1 MRVDSIISELEK
13 KFPGWKIGNKIGEGS
28 GGKTAA
34 YQIAR
39 ENFGF
44 TENDVLKIVILLE
57 ENISL
62 DRMNE
67 ISRRNYEIERDELR
81 RKAEE
86 EVKLMY
92 SLKMCKNIVGYQ
104 DFKFLEIFDAD
115 YVALVLAIRMFAY
128 QDLNFIAK
136 TKGLSQLDIIKMGI
150 DICSALEVCEKNG
163 IIHRDIKPGN
173 IFCDD
178 DQYLLADFGISRIV
192 EKGDLAHTSQGT
204 PQFAAPEQFANL
216 LGEQGYDHRVD
227 IYSLGLTMYYL
238 ANDQKL
244 PFYDRLKNTNLAVK
258 MRLIGNPIEPV
269 EGIHQELNRIML
281 KACAFSADDRY
292 PDAGRMKFDYGIY
305 IKRLRIKKR

>member
-178 DQYLLADFGISRIV
+178 DQYLLADFGISRIRTA
-192 EKGDLAHTSQGT
+192 L
-204 PQFAAPEQFANL
+204 
-216 LGEQGYDHRVD
+216 
-227 IYSLGLTMYYL
+227 
-238 ANDQKL
+238 
-244 PFYDRLKNTNLAVK
+244 
-258 MRLIGNPIEPV
+258 
-269 EGIHQELNRIML
+269 
-281 KACAFSADDRY
+281 
-292 PDAGRMKFDYGIY
+292 
-305 IKRLRIKKR
+305 